1 MNNLINCFLLHWEL
15 RIYTTHTSS
24 GLLDVSNG
32 GASSQQGQ
40 MIILQN
46 TKRDWR
52 CFKMTRMMSRKKK
65 MKMQKDLLLKSK
77 FKVSSFPLLPFF
89 PFLEI
94 WILKNGKS
102 VFFYTPCSLRVTAVN
117 TRYLVSANRRSCQG
131 TASGE
136 SVVIRKENSA
146 EWRFLTTCCPV
157 SIVALIRA
165 TLRNAQQ
172 CSCCFLP
179 VRMRYVLP

>member
-1 MNNLINCFLLHWEL
+1 MLPFALGIANIYYTHFFRFAGCFEWW
-15 RIYTTHTSS
+15 
-24 GLLDVSNG
+24 
-32 GASSQQGQ
+32 SQQPAGPNDYFTKYQ
-40 MIILQN
+40 TRLKMLQDDQDDVEEEEDEN
-46 TKRDWR
+46 AKR
-52 CFKMTRMMSRKKK
+52 FVIEK
-65 MKMQKDLLLKSK
+65 Q
-77 FKVSSFPLLPFF
+77 VQ
-89 PFLEI
+89 
-94 WILKNGKS
+94 S
-102 VFFYTPCSLRVTAVN
+102 VFFSSFALLPLFGNLDSKKWQVSLFFTHHVLLRVTAVN